1 MLKVGLTGNIGSGK
15 TMVAG
20 VFKTFGIPVF
30 DADFE
35 AKMLLNSESIK
46 LRLFED
52 FGPGIFH
59 NSEIDRKK
67 LAGIVFND
75 KESLKKLNAIVHP
88 AVRDRFGKWLTEIP
102 LKPYLI
108 YEAAI
113 IFESGFNQN
122 LDYTIMISA
131 DEETRI
137 NRVMRRDNATREMA
151 LSRTKN
157 QWPQAQKCKMADFV
171 ISNENSELLIPQIL
185 KIHHELIALGEQ
197 V

>member
-35 AKMLLNSESIK
+35 AKILLNSESIK
-46 LRLFED
+46 SRLLED
-52 FGPGIFH
+52 FGPGIFL
-59 NSEIDRKK
+59 NNEIDRKK

-88 AVRDRFGKWLTEIP
+88 AVRDRFLIWLGEIP
-102 LKPYLI
+102 QKPYLI

-113 IFESGFNQN
+113 IFESGYHQN
-122 LDYTIMISA
+122 LDYNIMISA
-131 DEETRI
+131 NEETRI
-137 NRVMRRDNATREMA
+137 NRVMQRDNATREMV
-151 LSRTKN
+151 LSRMKN
-157 QWPQAQKCKMADFV
+157 QWPQAQKSKMADFI

-185 KIHHELIALGEQ
+185 KIHHELIALGGH